1 MIDPL
6 GRATEYQYYAADEAN
21 LARRGQVKR
30 VIVPGGYWREFD
42 YGGAGWL
49 TRRTVQTGENSSETT
64 LYSYDAW
71 GRLRGIDYPRSAD
84 VSMGWDGENRRV
96 WVEDGAGRREYS
108 YDAWG
113 RVREQRG
120 CCGSGEGI
128 EVVAVAA
135 EYDPA
140 GRKRFEKELRSD
152 GSVVRTI
159 ESGYDKLGRLI
170 SIGDYRGAVVYHYD
184 AGGRLRKEAYWQG
197 QPTPDGTPYFSVRF
211 TYYGAEAASQQGFLK
226 EIAFGSGDCDTEG
239 WTPSYSVSYQYDLL
253 GRVTWSRETPSGDEL
268 QWSYTPTGRVEYEAR
283 TGDLGYYRVY
293 AYNTDGS
300 RAWVLREDL
309 MHGFSLDVYHYELA
323 SGRLAQVEGAMGV
336 HRFRW
341 SALGRLVRW
350 EAPDAAYVRVY
361 SYDEEGRLLQIAR
374 ENDTGNVHLVYE
386 ARYNGDGFRVW
397 DREWRWEV
405 MNPPLTREYKYVCQ
419 VGCGRLPLRVYWNAE
434 GFWVSYEWYIG
445 LLASVWY
452 EGYEGDTPYMWR
464 NMDYSVMGG
473 HLLWAEVPYPPFL
486 VQLAYDSFGVYVGSR
501 IYPQKVKRW
510 PKYLVPHPD
519 MPPPVYL
526 PPYEPP
532 RTNPGDYESPLPGP
546 WDDFKEAVDCSSNTL
561 DADRLCRPSPEFE
574 DEYQIWCENHPFC
587 VGNSLCCHQRCMEHV
602 LGHRWDEFV
611 WRWVEFYE
619 DVIERVPRCIRV
631 R

>member
-1 MIDPL
+1 M
-6 GRATEYQYYAADEAN
+6 
-21 LARRGQVKR
+21 KR

-49 TRRTVQTGENSSETT
+49 ARRTVQTGENSSETT

-84 VSMGWDGENRRV
+84 VRMGWDGENRRV
-96 WVEDGAGRREYS
+96 WVEDGAGRRDYV

-140 GRKRFEKELRSD
+140 GRKRSEKELRAD
-152 GSVVRTI
+152 NSVVRTI
-159 ESGYDKLGRLI
+159 ESTYDALGRLQ
-170 SIGDYRGAVVYHYD
+170 SIGDYRGTVVYRYD
-184 AGGRLRKEAYWQG
+184 AGGRLRKEEYWRG
-197 QPTPDGTPYFSVRF
+197 QPFPEGTPYLSVCL
-211 TYYGAEAASQQGFLK
+211 TYYGSEEPSQRGFLK
-226 EIAFGSGDCDTEG
+226 EIAFGFGDCDTEG
-239 WTPSYSVSYQYDLL
+239 WTPAYSVSYQYDLL
-253 GRVTWSRETPSGDEL
+253 GRATWSRETPSGDEL
-268 QWSYTPTGRVEYEAR
+268 RWAYTPVGRVEYEAR

-323 SGRLAQVEGAMGV
+323 SGRLAQVEGSTGV

-350 EAPDAAYVRVY
+350 EAPEAEYARVY

-405 MNPPLTREYKYVCQ
+405 MNPPLTMEYKYVCQ
-419 VGCGRLPLRVYWNAE
+419 VGCGRMPLRVYRNE
-434 GFWVSYEWYIG
+434 GGFWVSYEWYVR
-445 LLASVWY
+445 LWRSVWY
-452 EGYEGDTPYMWR
+452 DGYEGIETPLTWR
-464 NMDYSVMGG
+464 NLDYPIMGG
-473 HLLWAEVPYPPFL
+473 RLLWAEVPYPPFL
-486 VQLAYDSFGVYVGSR
+486 VQLAFDWFGVFVGNR
-501 IYPQKVKRW
+501 FYPQKVKRW
-510 PKYLVPHPD
+510 PKDLLPHPD

-526 PPYEPP
+526 PQPSVPP
-532 RTNPGDYESPLPGP
+532 IERNPEIPNPWFPKKPKPVGP
-546 WDDFKEAVDCSSNTL
+546 IIDFCNGALKGNDVYAARE
-561 DADRLCRPSPEFE
+561 R
-574 DEYQIWCENHPFC
+574 CENWFKTEE
-587 VGNSLCCHQRCMEHV
+587 GSEWLEQCMEHDPRCSASMDPYKCCLWKCMTAAGAGPGEAAEAV
-602 LGHRWDEFV
+602 ECFLKGYGGV
-611 WRWVEFYE
+611 WRGL
-619 DVIERVPRCIRV
+619 
-631 R
+631 